1 MKTTART
8 RALDKAIGN
17 TPLVPLRRMARR
29 GGAEVWVK
37 LEGANPGGS
46 VKDRPARA
54 ILQAAEA
61 EGHMG
66 RGRTLLDASSG
77 NTGVAYAMLCAS
89 RGYACEICLPAQ
101 ASFERKRLL
110 QVYGARVVLTPD
122 EEGSDGAIVE
132 ARRRAAADPERYFY
146 ADQYNNPNSVRAHF
160 ETTGPEIWRQTGGR
174 VTHFVAALGTSGT
187 FMGTGSKLQ
196 ELDRWIQL
204 VSVQPESPFHGI
216 EGVKHMPTAIVPGI
230 FDPGLADDTMTV
242 RTEDAQAA
250 ARRLAAEEGLLTGP
264 SGGANVSAA
273 LRLASELPPGDVV
286 VTLLPDGGERYLRD
300 SWWEEGA

>member
-8 RALDKAIGN
+8 HALDEAIGN
-17 TPLVPLRRMARR
+17 TPLVPLGRMVRR

-61 EGHMG
+61 EGRMG
-66 RGRTLLDASSG
+66 QGRTLLDASSG

-89 RGYACEICLPAQ
+89 RGYACKICLPAH

-110 QVYGARVVLTPD
+110 QLYGAQIVLTPP

-132 ARRRAAADPERYFY
+132 ARRLAASDPERYFY
-146 ADQYNNPNSVRAHF
+146 ADQYNNPNSVRAHYD
-160 ETTGPEIWRQTGGR
+160 TTGPEIWRQTGGR

-187 FMGTGSKLQ
+187 FMGTGSRLR
-196 ELDRWIQL
+196 ELDRWLQL

-230 FDPGLADDTMTV
+230 
-242 RTEDAQAA
+242 
-250 ARRLAAEEGLLTGP
+250 
-264 SGGANVSAA
+264 
-273 LRLASELPPGDVV
+273 
-286 VTLLPDGGERYLRD
+286 
-300 SWWEEGA
+300 